1 MGQPVRDYLLT
12 LCVTAAVTYLLTGPV
27 RKFAIVIGAM
37 PAIRARDVHREPT
50 PRLGGIAM
58 FGGLC
63 AGLIVADHLFNLN
76 GVFEL
81 SNEPRALL
89 SGAALIWLI
98 GVLDDKFEIDAL
110 IKLGGQMI
118 AAAVMVIQGLTILWL
133 PIPGIGTVAL
143 TQWQGTLLTVA
154 LVVITINAV
163 NFVDGLDGL
172 AAGMVCIAA
181 AAFFLYTYRLWYG
194 YGIEA
199 AAPATLFAAI
209 LMGMCLGF
217 LPHNMHP
224 ARIFMGDSGSML
236 IGLVL
241 AAGAISITGQVDPDT
256 MKIFEGGSE
265 RAATH
270 AALPVF
276 MPLLLPLTIIAIP
289 AADLVLAIV
298 RRTWNGQSPFA
309 ADRGHLHHRLLEIGH
324 SHSRSVLIMYFWS
337 ALIAFGAVGYSVHS
351 ASLWIVLVIV
361 GLSAVGLVLLLMPR
375 FTPRA
380 PHWAESFVPPRYRR
394 RVPEGDAPEAQHASE
409 GAQMASPAPER
420 APVAVGVS
428 GVNGATAIGPRSR
441 FTDRDHADS
450 SR

>member
-1 MGQPVRDYLLT
+1 MREYLLT
-12 LCVTAAVTYLLTGPV
+12 LCITAAVTYLLTGPV
-27 RKFAIVIGAM
+27 RKFAIVAGAV
-37 PAIRARDVHREPT
+37 PEIRARDVHREPT

-58 FGGLC
+58 FFGLC
-63 AGLIVADHLFNLN
+63 AGLLVADHLPNLN
-76 GVFEL
+76 EVFTK

-118 AAAVMVIQGLTILWL
+118 AAGVMVMQGLTILWL
-133 PIPGIGTVAL
+133 PIPGAGTVSL

-181 AAFFLYTYRLWYG
+181 AAFFMYAYRIWYG

-241 AAGAISITGQVDPDT
+241 AASAISITGQVDPDA
-256 MKIFEGGSE
+256 MKLNLGGT
-265 RAATH
+265 RDATH
-270 AALPVF
+270 AMLPVF
-276 MPLLLPLTIIAIP
+276 IPLLMPLTIIAIP
-289 AADLVLAIV
+289 FADLVLAIV
-298 RRTWNGQSPFA
+298 RRTWKGQSPFA
-309 ADRGHLHHRLLEIGH
+309 ADRGHLHHRLLEVGH
-324 SHSRSVLIMYFWS
+324 SHSRAVLIMYFWS
-337 ALIAFGAVGYSVHS
+337 ALIAFGTVAYSVHS
-351 ASLWIVLVIV
+351 TNMWILLLIV
-361 GLSAVGLVLLLMPR
+361 ALSAVGLVLLLLPR
-375 FTPRA
+375 FTPRT
-380 PHWAESFVPPRYRR
+380 PGWAEGFVPPRYRR
-394 RVPEGDAPEAQHASE
+394 RRAALAQAAAYESEAAAQPETESRH
-409 GAQMASPAPER
+409 
-420 APVAVGVS
+420 PVAA
-428 GVNGATAIGPRSR
+428 GVNGATAIGTRPSSPDRSKAESPR
-441 FTDRDHADS
+441 
-450 SR
+450 

>member
-1 MGQPVRDYLLT
+1 MREYLLT

-27 RKFAIVIGAM
+27 RKFAIAAGAM

-63 AGLIVADHLFNLN
+63 AGLLVADHLVNLN
-76 GVFEL
+76 DVFEL

-118 AAAVMVIQGLTILWL
+118 AAGVMVAQGLTILW
-133 PIPGIGTVAL
+133 IPVPGVGTVSL
-143 TQWQGTLLTVA
+143 TAWQGNLLTVA

-172 AAGMVCIAA
+172 AAGMVCITS
-181 AAFFLYTYRLWYG
+181 AAFFLYAYRMWVG

-199 AAPATLFAAI
+199 AAPASLFASI
-209 LMGMCLGF
+209 LVGMCLGF

-241 AAGAISITGQVDPDT
+241 AAGAISITGQVDPDR
-256 MKIFEGGSE
+256 IANSVGSE
-265 RAATH
+265 RDAVH
-270 AALPVF
+270 AMVPVY
-276 MPLLLPLTIIAIP
+276 MPIIIPLTIVAIP
-289 AADLVLAIV
+289 IADLVLAIV
-298 RRTWNGQSPFA
+298 RRTWKGQSPFA

-324 SHSRSVLIMYFWS
+324 SHSRAVLIMYFWS
-337 ALIAFGAVGYSVHS
+337 GLIAFGAVLYSVHAYS
-351 ASLWIVLVIV
+351 TWIVPMIVI
-361 GLSAVGLVLLLMPR
+361 LSAVGLVLLLMPR
-375 FTPRA
+375 FRPRA
-380 PHWAESFVPPRYRR
+380 PRWAESFVPPRYRR
-394 RVPEGDAPEAQHASE
+394 RRRASTVAAGGTPQPAPAPDAPSDDE
-409 GAQMASPAPER
+409 ER
-420 APVAVGVS
+420 IPVGVGVS
-428 GVNGATAIGPRSR
+428 GVNGATAIGGRSR
-441 FTDRDHADS
+441 FGDR
-450 SR
+450 RVGR

>member
-1 MGQPVRDYLLT
+1 M
-12 LCVTAAVTYLLTGPV
+12 TYTGN
-27 RKFAIVIGAM
+27 R
-37 PAIRARDVHREPT
+37 H
-50 PRLGGIAM
+50 LGSVASPCSAD
-58 FGGLC
+58 C

-133 PIPGIGTVAL
+133 PIPGVGTVAL

-172 AAGMVCIAA
+172 AAGMVCIAS

-241 AAGAISITGQVDPDT
+241 AAGAISVTGQVDPDA
-256 MKIFEGGSE
+256 MKLFEGSE
-265 RAATH
+265 RQATH
-270 AALPVF
+270 AMLPVF
-276 MPLLLPLTIIAIP
+276 IPLLLPLTIIAIP
-289 AADLVLAIV
+289 AADLILAIV

-394 RVPEGDAPEAQHASE
+394 RSHGEAVGGEAGDEGAPGAQHGPEGS
-409 GAQMASPAPER
+409 QMASPEPER
-420 APVAVGVS
+420 ASVAVGVS

-441 FTDRDHADS
+441 FTDRDRADS
-450 SR
+450 PR